1 MRREIPLLITSIAGL
16 VFAISYFIP
25 HWPFGEAES
34 IFGDWISIIQAFA
47 IWLGALNLVKV
58 SFEKISRKKDGW
70 IFAIV
75 TVACLVGTLFV
86 GFYDGFSG
94 LSADPPV
101 SFRDPGTNFD
111 WVYQFIYTPLSSTM
125 FAMLAFFVA
134 SASYRAFR
142 ARNFEATLLLIAAF
156 FVMGGRV
163 PLLDMIPMQLGLM
176 DQPFFSHFADWIM
189 TFPNTAGQRAIMI
202 GIALGIMSS
211 SLRIILGVERSH
223 IGGGA

>member
-1 MRREIPLLITSIAGL
+1 MRREVPLIITSIAGL

-25 HWPFGEAES
+25 HWPFGESES
-34 IFGDWISIIQAFA
+34 IFGDWVTIVQSFA
-47 IWLGALNLVKV
+47 IWLGALNLMKI
-58 SFEKISRKKDGW
+58 SLEKISRKETGW
-70 IFAIV
+70 GFSAIII
-75 TVACLVGTLFV
+75 ASLLGTLAV
-86 GFYDGFSG
+86 GLFDGFAG
-94 LSADPPV
+94 LSQTPQV

-111 WVYQFIYTPLSSTM
+111 WVYRNVYTPLSSTM
-125 FAMLAFFVA
+125 FSMLAFFVA

-163 PLLDMIPMQLGLM
+163 PLFDLAISGLT
-176 DQPFFSHFADWIM
+176 DVPYFSIFADWIM

-211 SLRIILGVERSH
+211 SLRIILGIERSH
-223 IGGGA
+223 VGGA